1 MKDITDLRVI
11 KTIENIKHGFEAC
24 IRQKTFSSISVRD
37 ITAAARINRSTFYKY
52 YEDKYQLRELLV
64 KSTLGDL
71 ANNVNLASF
80 NLENKQ
86 TNESLNALKNQL
98 EFMYDHKDWYLILWN
113 KNMELSIYEDMV
125 RLFERRT
132 RECLCENRKGTE
144 TGKEKEL
151 SEKQE
156 LLTRLFASSAMTTVK
171 WWYEYSP
178 HMIPADVANIIMDN
192 IKFGMHRAFEI

>member
-86 TNESLNALKNQL
+86 TNESLNALKTNSNL
-98 EFMYDHKDWYLILWN
+98 CMIIKTGILFCGIKIWSYLSMKIWCGYLKEGPGNVFVKTGRERKQGRKRSFQKN
-113 KNMELSIYEDMV
+113 KSY
-125 RLFERRT
+125 
-132 RECLCENRKGTE
+132 
-144 TGKEKEL
+144 
-151 SEKQE
+151 
-156 LLTRLFASSAMTTVK
+156 
-171 WWYEYSP
+171 
-178 HMIPADVANIIMDN
+178 
-192 IKFGMHRAFEI
+192 